1 MRHSIAAA
9 VVAGTLALSGC
20 GGDGDTS
27 ADASS
32 TTVERDRNVRDDDIT
47 RSTADVAVGCV
58 KAMADLM
65 HFDVSWITSSTPPA
79 TVAPV
84 DPELL
89 DQARGV
95 CDDAQAAVAADL
107 DPIAGKGWTLML
119 AEQLQ
124 HIIDV
129 LEAPEVDL
137 SGRNGVVLAML
148 NISGMVDGSF
158 FQGRPGLVIT

>member
-1 MRHSIAAA
+1 MRRAFA
-9 VVAGTLALSGC
+9 VVAGALLFIAGC
-20 GGDGDTS
+20 GGGD
-27 ADASS
+27 AAGDAST
-32 TTVERDRNVRDDDIT
+32 TTVQRDRDVRDDEIT
-47 RSTADVAVGCV
+47 RSTADLAFGCA

-89 DQARGV
+89 DQAREV

-107 DPIAGKGWTLML
+107 DPIAGKGWTLTL

-124 HIIDV
+124 YIIDV
-129 LEAPEVDL
+129 LHAPEVDL

-148 NISGMVDGSF
+148 NVSGMIDGSMF
-158 FQGRPGLVIT
+158 HGRPGLVIT